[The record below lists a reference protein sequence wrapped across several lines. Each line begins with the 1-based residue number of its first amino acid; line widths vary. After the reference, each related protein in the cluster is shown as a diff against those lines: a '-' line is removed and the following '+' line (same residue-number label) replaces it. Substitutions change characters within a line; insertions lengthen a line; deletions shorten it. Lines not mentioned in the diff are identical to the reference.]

1 MQSIVSNALKIERA
15 RVLNRLSICL
25 HKNIR
30 VELDQLLENEDFFYQ
45 LTLLKKDPKDF
56 STTEMRKEVEKQQRL
71 IGIYEKSKNILEQL
85 KLSPK
90 NIEYYAEMAS
100 FYPVIKLKRFQRN
113 LARLYLLCYVHQ
125 RLLKVNNHL
134 ATFFSYRVNNYYG
147 NAEQYAKDQ
156 EVLENEKTR
165 HQILK
170 ASRLISLYSDK
181 RIPDNHLRPSAF
193 QIIPEEE
200 IDQFVKDLVAN
211 EAKKTAHIWKY
222 LEKENRAINV
232 NLRPVFQSINF
243 ICEANTPMKE
253 AIEFLNNRITNKLTE
268 KHISIEDAPQQ
279 FIPNKLLSVVIDKVV
294 DPQNKR
300 RKIKMINA
308 ARYEYMVYSQLQKML
323 DSGQVYI
330 SESISYRR
338 LEDELIPIDIWI
350 RDKNKIL
357 DELNLPV
364 LNYPITEMLTLL
376 NQALTN
382 RYKEINKHIETG
394 ENTHIK
400 IDENKNSGTITWR
413 LPYKKQD
420 DVVNN
425 PFYENLPN
433 TNIGDLVSYVIN
445 TTQINKHFTHIQ
457 QRFTKNK
464 IDFNN
469 MIAVLIANAT
479 GIGARKMAEISDMN
493 INELITTEKNYF
505 RLNTLR
511 KANDEMVN
519 HIAKLP
525 VFKFYTL
532 SDYGI
537 HASVDGQK
545 VETRYNTIKARYSK
559 KYYGLGQGVVSYKLV
574 GNHLPI
580 NDKII
585 GANEYEGH
593 YLFDIV
599 YNNTSDLEIYAVSGD
614 MHSINRI
621 NFALMHLFGYRFMP
635 RFTQFSKKA
644 QDSLVYFQDP
654 KKLEKDLIKP
664 KNKVNESLIIKEWDN
679 ILRILASLAMK
690 ETTQAVV
697 IKKLASYRRTN
708 PTLKALIEFDGII
721 MSLYMLDYI
730 DDPEMRSNVHRSLN
744 RGEALHQLIA
754 AIRKVSDKKLPGKT
768 EMEMNMYNECNRLIA
783 NCIICYNAIILSSL
797 YDAYEKHGNKRM
809 CELIKRLSPV
819 AWQHINFVGKY
830 EFRSDKNMINLQA
843 LTDFVLAHSK
853 INIGLES
860 QVE

>member
-1 MQSIVSNALKIERA
+1 
-15 RVLNRLSICL
+15 
-25 HKNIR
+25 
-30 VELDQLLENEDFFYQ
+30 
-45 LTLLKKDPKDF
+45 
-56 STTEMRKEVEKQQRL
+56 
-71 IGIYEKSKNILEQL
+71 
-85 KLSPK
+85 
-90 NIEYYAEMAS
+90 
-100 FYPVIKLKRFQRN
+100 
-113 LARLYLLCYVHQ
+113 
-125 RLLKVNNHL
+125 
-134 ATFFSYRVNNYYG
+134 
-147 NAEQYAKDQ
+147 
-156 EVLENEKTR
+156 
-165 HQILK
+165 
-170 ASRLISLYSDK
+170 
-181 RIPDNHLRPSAF
+181 
-193 QIIPEEE
+193 
-200 IDQFVKDLVAN
+200 
-211 EAKKTAHIWKY
+211 
-222 LEKENRAINV
+222 
-232 NLRPVFQSINF
+232 
-243 ICEANTPMKE
+243 
-253 AIEFLNNRITNKLTE
+253 
-268 KHISIEDAPQQ
+268 
-279 FIPNKLLSVVIDKVV
+279 
-294 DPQNKR
+294 
-300 RKIKMINA
+300 MINA